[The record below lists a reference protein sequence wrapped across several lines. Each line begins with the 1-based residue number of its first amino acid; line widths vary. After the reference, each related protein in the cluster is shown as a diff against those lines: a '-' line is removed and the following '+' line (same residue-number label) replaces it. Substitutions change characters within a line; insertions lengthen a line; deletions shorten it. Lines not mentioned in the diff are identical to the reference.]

1 MTVTNRESGT
11 QIDEIAAQLFRIS
24 TPIAPNPQLP
34 PGFSFNQFLIAA
46 EQPLLFHTGPRR
58 MFPLV
63 QEAVRHVLP
72 PESLHLAYLFR
83 RSGVGQWTLYLLSAA
98 DSRASRMVGLGKD
111 SYLNRAVAIFGH
123 VAQAPA
129 VAGRH

>member
-1 MTVTNRESGT
+1 MRVLKATSDEVIVESTNM
-11 QIDEIAAQLFRIS
+11 
-24 TPIAPNPQLP
+24 TPIE
-34 PGFSFNQFLIAA
+34 GFGLT
-46 EQPLLFHTGPRR
+46 L
-58 MFPLV
+58 
-63 QEAVRHVLP
+63 LP